1 MRRTL
6 TVAALTSGMA
16 AFVLWAGTASGV
28 SEQPGAAAKPSGT
41 VEFRDVDL
49 GTQITECPQA
59 GTNTEPTPLDRRE
72 LDEVERLSDRGD
84 DTRAN
89 TEYSCFPQNETTIVV
104 NPTDSDN
111 IIGAQNDYRMGGSFN
126 GINASSD
133 GGRHWYDLIG
143 PFPSVPNGAPST

>member
-49 GTQITECPQA
+49 GTQITECP
-59 GTNTEPTPLDRRE
+59 
-72 LDEVERLSDRGD
+72 
-84 DTRAN
+84 
-89 TEYSCFPQNETTIVV
+89 
-104 NPTDSDN
+104 
-111 IIGAQNDYRMGGSFN
+111 
-126 GINASSD
+126 
-133 GGRHWYDLIG
+133 
-143 PFPSVPNGAPST
+143 